1 MRLIKFKHKLKTNL
15 LNPFSFSAHFRAR
28 SGWPEYTENTE
39 SAKQSAEEDRQWPA
53 AGNPRPAVHQR
64 AGKQIGNAD
73 VLHIPANYGQFG
85 QQHQRA
91 ARVRWV
97 STSSK
102 LSHGAL
108 YSQKH
113 TNFDRPSSGRG
124 DVTKSWQ
131 VHKMENCQKSEL
143 VIITHTPRWPRLLRL
158 VHMRY
163 VLHAAASGQMSRRA
177 INFYAPRLH

>member
-1 MRLIKFKHKLKTNL
+1 MPCGRRCENNILHPHKNKKKLRLIKFKHKLKTNL

-91 ARVRWV
+91 ARVR
-97 STSSK
+97 
-102 LSHGAL
+102 
-108 YSQKH
+108 
-113 TNFDRPSSGRG
+113 
-124 DVTKSWQ
+124 
-131 VHKMENCQKSEL
+131 
-143 VIITHTPRWPRLLRL
+143 
-158 VHMRY
+158 
-163 VLHAAASGQMSRRA
+163 
-177 INFYAPRLH
+177 